1 MMSWMKTGPARFI
14 VVLAAVVLVAIVA
27 VIGAGGAANAQTQS
41 NTTARNAQ
49 TQSNTSATGEDR
61 KIVGTIT
68 SVNMTGQTFAL
79 LPDGT
84 HESVTIVFNAKTNIE
99 GGQATLKTGAHV
111 SVEVLQQTDGSLSAT
126 EVKPSPAGNGN
137 NGNVDDHGGAD
148 DHGHDGGADDHG
160 DDN

>member
-14 VVLAAVVLVAIVA
+14 VVLAAVVA
-27 VIGAGGAANAQTQS
+27 VIGVGGVANAQTH
-41 NTTARNAQ
+41 
-49 TQSNTSATGEDR
+49 SNTSAKVEDR

-79 LPDGT
+79 LPDGK
-84 HESVTIVFNAKTNIE
+84 HESVTIAFNANTNIE
-99 GGQATLKTGAHV
+99 GGQAMLKTGVHV
-111 SVEVLQQTDGSLSAT
+111 NVEVLQQTDGSLSAT

-137 NGNVDDHGGAD
+137 NANVDDHG
-148 DHGHDGGADDHG
+148 DHGQDHGRHDRSGGADDHG